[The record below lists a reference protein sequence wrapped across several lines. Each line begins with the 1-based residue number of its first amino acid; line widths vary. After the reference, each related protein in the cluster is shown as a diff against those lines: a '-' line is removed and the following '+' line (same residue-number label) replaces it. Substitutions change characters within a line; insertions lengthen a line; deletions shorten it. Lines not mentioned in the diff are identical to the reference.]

1 MEHQMTNSS
10 SHTVD
15 ETVNSN
21 VLSARDLALRN
32 SSPIVVLLV
41 SISLIFGCIFVVFIL
56 WSRNRRIDYIP
67 EGRFN
72 PGIQLK
78 EDDLGIE
85 YPSPSNLSL
94 IRAQKMTCDVDPLR
108 LEMNE
113 PSSPK
118 FIISAESEDENETGN
133 SNRFESFIELRQ
145 IVDKSQPP
153 TSAVSDLEPTGSTI
167 EVHQWTNLTLE
178 SLAAAHERQL
188 EQRERFIHDRHNIG
202 LRHLAIK
209 QILVQQRTEKQ
220 IMRKRKIATEQP
232 LA

>member
-1 MEHQMTNSS
+1 MTNSS

-15 ETVNSN
+15 ETLNSN

-41 SISLIFGCIFVVFIL
+41 SICLIFGSVFVVFIL
-56 WSRNRRIDYIP
+56 WSRNRRTEYIP
-67 EGRFN
+67 DGRFN
-72 PGIQLK
+72 PGIQLN

-85 YPSPSNLSL
+85 YPSPSNTSL
-94 IRAQKMTCDVDPLR
+94 IQAQKMTCDVDPLR
-108 LEMNE
+108 LEMKE

-118 FIISAESEDENETGN
+118 FIISAESEDDNDAGN
-133 SNRFESFIELRQ
+133 SSRSKCFIELRQ
-145 IVDKSQPP
+145 IIDKSQPS
-153 TSAVSDLEPTGSTI
+153 TSAISVLEPTGSTI
-167 EVHQWTNLTLE
+167 EVHQSTNVTLE

-220 IMRKRKIATEQP
+220 IMRKRKIGTEQP